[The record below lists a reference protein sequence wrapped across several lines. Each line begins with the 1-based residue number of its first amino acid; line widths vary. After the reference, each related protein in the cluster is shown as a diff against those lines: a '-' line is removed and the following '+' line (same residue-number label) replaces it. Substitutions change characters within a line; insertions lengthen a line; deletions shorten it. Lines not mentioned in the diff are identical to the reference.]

1 MSGTFDTFS
10 YMSPDDF
17 SGRYVQLHE
26 FLTARQLALLD
37 QSDANRAK
45 LDSTEKVQA
54 YAQYMKETFIQK
66 MGGIPKRTCPLNAR
80 TVGIIDRGSY
90 TIETVCYTAR
100 DGVYV
105 PSTLYIPKGLTQP
118 APAVLFLSGHEPAAR
133 LGDQY
138 QKVCQ
143 TLVCA
148 GLIVFAIDTVGQ
160 GERRN
165 FYDPARGE
173 YVCNGCNPDHDACGV
188 PSLCTGRFIESYFV
202 SDQLSAVDYMLTR
215 REIDPDRIGVTGC
228 SGGGLQSL
236 CVMTCDD
243 RIAAAAPA
251 TFTTTRREIM
261 DTCQSQDAEQ
271 IWPGCAAYGFDH
283 FEPYVIFAPKPAL
296 ILTVS
301 SDFFPIEGAYEVYDA
316 LKTIYGLYG
325 KAENIEI
332 FEDNACHAYTLN
344 LADRAAEFFC
354 RVFGIEQRTE
364 RHLEA
369 LPEEA
374 LRVTVSGNVKG
385 DFPDAKV
392 IPDETALLAVE
403 CRKNRAGVSPKD
415 WLWEKVQ
422 YERIPQPARPRIS
435 DDAQCR
441 RTDGYVGRA
450 VMWWVQKRLS
460 AFGVLISSETMD
472 ASGEA
477 CPVVIA
483 LWDHGTRAIQ
493 AHEDWIRSRCD
504 EGKQVLVVD
513 LPGVGHIEQANLW
526 YDWLTYRGRG
536 GTLNKLCCDLM
547 FMDDSMAAMQTYH
560 VLRTVD
566 MLKEY
571 LHKGEVSLYCDGQE
585 GVYGIMAGYLTGLPR
600 EYGGN
605 LLCSVEKQILSQRPL
620 VYDNTLSYVI
630 PGMLQHFDYDELM
643 E

>member
-1 MSGTFDTFS
+1 MSGSFDTFS
-10 YMSPDDF
+10 YMSPNDF

-26 FLTARQLALLD
+26 FLTARQRALLD
-37 QSDANRAK
+37 KSDARRNQ
-45 LDSTEKVQA
+45 LDSVEAVQA
-54 YAQYMKETFIQK
+54 YAAYMKDTFIQK
-66 MGGIPKRTCPLNAR
+66 MGGIPERTCPLNAQVISR
-80 TVGIIDRGSY
+80 IDRGSY
-90 TIETVCYTAR
+90 IIENLHYTAR

-105 PSTLYIPKGLTQP
+105 PSSLYIPKGLSEP

-133 LGDQY
+133 LAEAY

-143 TLVCA
+143 ILVSA

-165 FYDPARGE
+165 FYDPATGE

-188 PSLCTGRFIESYFV
+188 PSLCTGRFIESYFMN
-202 SDQLSAVDYMLTR
+202 DQMSAVDYMLTR
-215 REIDPDRIGVTGC
+215 PEIDPNRIGVTGC

-243 RIAAAAPA
+243 RVAAAAPA

-301 SDFFPIEGAYEVYDA
+301 SDFFPIEGAYEVYDT
-316 LKTIYGLYG
+316 LKKIYGLYG
-325 KAENIEI
+325 KADQIEI
-332 FEDNACHAYTLN
+332 FEDHACHAYTLN
-344 LADRAAEFFC
+344 LANQAAEFFC
-354 RVFGIEQRTE
+354 RVFGVEQRKE
-364 RHLEA
+364 LCLEA

-374 LRVTVSGNVKG
+374 MRVTVSGNVKG
-385 DFPDAKV
+385 DFPDAQT
-392 IPDETALLAVE
+392 IPEETHILAAE
-403 CRKNRAGVSPKD
+403 CRKNRVGISPKE
-415 WLWEKVQ
+415 WLVERVM
-422 YERIPQPARPRIS
+422 YERISQPARPRIS
-435 DDAQCR
+435 DDMHCR
-441 RTDGYVGRA
+441 RTEGYVGRS
-450 VMWWVQKRLS
+450 VMWWVQRRLM
-460 AFGVLISSETMD
+460 AYGVLISAEETD
-472 ASGEA
+472 ASAES

-483 LWDHGTRAIQ
+483 LWDHGTRAI
-493 AHEDWIRSRCD
+493 AEHEDWIRSTCD
-504 EGKQVLVVD
+504 GGKQVLVVD
-513 LPGVGHIEQANLW
+513 LPGVGNIEQANLW

-547 FMDDSMAAMQTYH
+547 YMDDSMAAMQTYH

-585 GVYGIMAGYLTGLPR
+585 GVYGIMAGYLAEINR
-600 EYGGN
+600 EYGDH
-605 LLCSVEKQILSQRPL
+605 LLCNVEKQILSQNPL
-620 VYDNTLSYVI
+620 VYDNTLCYVI

-643 E
+643 